1 MFYSKNLN
9 KIHNIKHCFYSR
21 KNGFSEGIYQGL
33 NCGFGSNDKK
43 INVQKNLNL
52 VSKQFGVKNDK
63 LILMNQTHS
72 NKVQII
78 ENKNNFNKINS
89 DAILSKDNSL
99 ALCVLTADCAPIL
112 IYEKKKNII
121 GCIHAGGKGAF
132 RGIIEN
138 TLKKINEIGGDVK
151 NLTVCIGPCISQ
163 KNYEVGED
171 FYLKFMEKSKNH
183 EPFFSKNQ
191 NNSFNFDLRAF
202 VIKKFSNSGVSEI
215 DNINIDSFSME
226 TEYFSHRRA
235 KKLGENDYGRCISV
249 IKKII

>member
-33 NCGFGSNDKK
+33 NCGLGSNDKK

-112 IYEKKKNII
+112 IYEKK
-121 GCIHAGGKGAF
+121 
-132 RGIIEN
+132 
-138 TLKKINEIGGDVK
+138 
-151 NLTVCIGPCISQ
+151 
-163 KNYEVGED
+163 
-171 FYLKFMEKSKNH
+171 
-183 EPFFSKNQ
+183 
-191 NNSFNFDLRAF
+191 
-202 VIKKFSNSGVSEI
+202 
-215 DNINIDSFSME
+215 
-226 TEYFSHRRA
+226 
-235 KKLGENDYGRCISV
+235 
-249 IKKII
+249 

>member
-33 NCGFGSNDKK
+33 NCGLGSNDKK

-121 GCIHAGGKGAF
+121 GCIHAGWKGAF
-132 RGIIEN
+132 SGIIEN

-163 KNYEVGED
+163 KNYEVKID
-171 FYLKFMEKSKNH
+171 FKNRFIKQNSKNTKYFLSKSNKIFFSLRDYISGQLLKFGVKNI
-183 EPFFSKNQ
+183 EIIKKDTFNVKNNFFSARRSLKNK
-191 NNSFNFDLRAF
+191 N
-202 VIKKFSNSGVSEI
+202 
-215 DNINIDSFSME
+215 
-226 TEYFSHRRA
+226 
-235 KKLGENDYGRCISV
+235 NDYGRNISLIM
-249 IKKII
+249 IK